1 MNNDQKLLVQK
12 TFEMVIPI
20 AEVAAGLFYG
30 RLFEV
35 DPSLKPLFRGDI
47 KDQGKKLMAT
57 LKIAVTSLDR
67 LDGLVPVVQ
76 ALGRRHLAYGVRDE
90 HYDTV
95 GGALLWTLEKGL
107 GEAFTPRSQRSVDH
121 RVHDLGQGHERCS
134 ERSCSAVVAHAHV
147 ASSIDARTRCNVP
160 AKLPSARRASRRS
173 SRITNAELDAFVD
186 VQRKRCP
193 FFKGRCDLRAA
204 SHQSRHQLND
214 TRRSLRSAQ
223 RVRSKLVGAPTFS
236 FR

>member
-12 TFEMVIPI
+12 TFEMVAPI

-57 LKIAVTSLDR
+57 IKIAVQSLDR
-67 LDGLVPVVQ
+67 LEALVPVVQ

-107 GEAFTPRSQRSVDH
+107 GEAFTPEVKEAWTIVYGILAKVMKDAAN
-121 RVHDLGQGHERCS
+121 E
-134 ERSCSAVVAHAHV
+134 VAPL
-147 ASSIDARTRCNVP
+147 SLRTP
-160 AKLPSARRASRRS
+160 MSRRPSTHVRAVARPNFRPPVARPAGPPGSRMPS
-173 SRITNAELDAFVD
+173 STHMSLYNSSA
-186 VQRKRCP
+186 P
-193 FFKGRCDLRAA
+193 SSKG
-204 SHQSRHQLND
+204 
-214 TRRSLRSAQ
+214 
-223 RVRSKLVGAPTFS
+223 GAPIIN
-236 FR
+236 

>member
-12 TFEMVIPI
+12 TFEMVAPI

-57 LKIAVTSLDR
+57 IKIAVQSLDR
-67 LDGLVPVVQ
+67 LDALVPVVQ

-107 GEAFTPRSQRSVDH
+107 GEAFTPEVKEAWTVTYGILAKVMKDAAN
-121 RVHDLGQGHERCS
+121 E
-134 ERSCSAVVAHAHV
+134 VAPL
-147 ASSIDARTRCNVP
+147 SLRTP
-160 AKLPSARRASRRS
+160 MSRRPSTHVRAVSRPNFRPPVARPAGPPGSRMPS
-173 SRITNAELDAFVD
+173 SMHSSLYHPNSSA
-186 VQRKRCP
+186 P
-193 FFKGRCDLRAA
+193 SSKG
-204 SHQSRHQLND
+204 
-214 TRRSLRSAQ
+214 
-223 RVRSKLVGAPTFS
+223 GAPIIN
-236 FR
+236 

>member
-12 TFEMVIPI
+12 TFEMVAPI

-57 LKIAVTSLDR
+57 IKIAVQSLDR
-67 LDGLVPVVQ
+67 LEQLVPVVQ

-107 GEAFTPRSQRSVDH
+107 GDAFTPEVKEAWAIVYGVLAKVMKDAAN
-121 RVHDLGQGHERCS
+121 E
-134 ERSCSAVVAHAHV
+134 VAPL
-147 ASSIDARTRCNVP
+147 SLRTP
-160 AKLPSARRASRRS
+160 MSRRPSTHVRAVSRPNFRPPVARPAGPPGSRMPS
-173 SRITNAELDAFVD
+173 SMHSSMYN
-186 VQRKRCP
+186 P
-193 FFKGRCDLRAA
+193 
-204 SHQSRHQLND
+204 S
-214 TRRSLRSAQ
+214 SAPS
-223 RVRSKLVGAPTFS
+223 SKSGPPAIN
-236 FR
+236 

>member
-12 TFEMVIPI
+12 TFEMVAPI

-57 LKIAVTSLDR
+57 LKIAVQSLDR
-67 LDGLVPVVQ
+67 LDALVPVVQ

-107 GEAFTPRSQRSVDH
+107 GEAFTPDVKEAWTIVYTILAKVMKDAANEVAPLSLRTPMSRRPSTHVRAATSRPNFRPPVARPAGPPGSRMPSSIHSSMYNPSSSAPSSKGGSASQRPPVNP
-121 RVHDLGQGHERCS
+121 V
-134 ERSCSAVVAHAHV
+134 
-147 ASSIDARTRCNVP
+147 IN
-160 AKLPSARRASRRS
+160 
-173 SRITNAELDAFVD
+173 
-186 VQRKRCP
+186 
-193 FFKGRCDLRAA
+193 
-204 SHQSRHQLND
+204 
-214 TRRSLRSAQ
+214 
-223 RVRSKLVGAPTFS
+223 
-236 FR
+236 

>member
-12 TFEMVIPI
+12 TFEMVVPI

-57 LKIAVTSLDR
+57 LKIAVQSLDR
-67 LDGLVPVVQ
+67 LDQLVPIVQ

-107 GEAFTPRSQRSVDH
+107 GEVFTPEVKEAWATVYGILAKVMKDAAN
-121 RVHDLGQGHERCS
+121 E
-134 ERSCSAVVAHAHV
+134 VAPL
-147 ASSIDARTRCNVP
+147 SLRTP
-160 AKLPSARRASRRS
+160 MSRRPSTHVRAVSRPNFRPPVARPAGPPGSRMPS
-173 SRITNAELDAFVD
+173 SMHSSMYN
-186 VQRKRCP
+186 P
-193 FFKGRCDLRAA
+193 
-204 SHQSRHQLND
+204 S
-214 TRRSLRSAQ
+214 SAPS
-223 RVRSKLVGAPTFS
+223 SKSGPPVIN
-236 FR
+236 

>member
-12 TFEMVIPI
+12 TFEMVAPI

-57 LKIAVTSLDR
+57 LKIAVQSLDR
-67 LDGLVPVVQ
+67 LDQLVPVVQ

-107 GEAFTPRSQRSVDH
+107 GDAFTPEVKEAWATVYGILAKVMKDAAN
-121 RVHDLGQGHERCS
+121 E
-134 ERSCSAVVAHAHV
+134 VAPL
-147 ASSIDARTRCNVP
+147 SLRT
-160 AKLPSARRASRRS
+160 SMSRRPSTHVRAVSRPNFRPPVARPAGPPGSRMPS
-173 SRITNAELDAFVD
+173 SMH
-186 VQRKRCP
+186 
-193 FFKGRCDLRAA
+193 
-204 SHQSRHQLND
+204 S
-214 TRRSLRSAQ
+214 SLYNPSSAPS
-223 RVRSKLVGAPTFS
+223 SKSGPPVVN
-236 FR
+236 

>member
-12 TFEMVIPI
+12 TFEMVAPI

-57 LKIAVTSLDR
+57 IKIAVQSLDR
-67 LDGLVPVVQ
+67 LDALVPVVQ

-107 GEAFTPRSQRSVDH
+107 GEAFTPEVKEAWATVYGILAKVMKDAAN
-121 RVHDLGQGHERCS
+121 E
-134 ERSCSAVVAHAHV
+134 VAPL
-147 ASSIDARTRCNVP
+147 SLRTP
-160 AKLPSARRASRRS
+160 MSRRPSTHIRATTKPNFRPPQARPAGPPGSRMPS
-173 SRITNAELDAFVD
+173 SMHTIKYNSS
-186 VQRKRCP
+186 
-193 FFKGRCDLRAA
+193 AA
-204 SHQSRHQLND
+204 PS
-214 TRRSLRSAQ
+214 
-223 RVRSKLVGAPTFS
+223 SKSGPPVIN
-236 FR
+236 

>member
-12 TFEMVIPI
+12 TFEMVAPI

-57 LKIAVTSLDR
+57 IKIAVQSLDR
-67 LDGLVPVVQ
+67 LEALVPVVQ

-107 GEAFTPRSQRSVDH
+107 GEAFTPEVKEAWTIVYGVLAKVMKDAAN
-121 RVHDLGQGHERCS
+121 E
-134 ERSCSAVVAHAHV
+134 VAPL
-147 ASSIDARTRCNVP
+147 SLRTP
-160 AKLPSARRASRRS
+160 MSRRPSTHVRTVSRPNFRPPVARPAGPPGSRMPS
-173 SRITNAELDAFVD
+173 STHLSMYN
-186 VQRKRCP
+186 
-193 FFKGRCDLRAA
+193 
-204 SHQSRHQLND
+204 S
-214 TRRSLRSAQ
+214 SAPS
-223 RVRSKLVGAPTFS
+223 SKSGSPIIN
-236 FR
+236 